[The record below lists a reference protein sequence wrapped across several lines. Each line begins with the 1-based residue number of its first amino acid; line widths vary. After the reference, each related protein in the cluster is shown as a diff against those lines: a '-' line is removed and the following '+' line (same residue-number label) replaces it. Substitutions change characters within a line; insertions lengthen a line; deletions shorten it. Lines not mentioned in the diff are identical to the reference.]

1 MITSLYAGC
10 LCLLY
15 FKITLE
21 TISARKRN
29 QVSLGYGTNSEIEAI
44 VSAHA
49 NFNAYVP
56 IFIILLFLL
65 ERSQTLPSLVINILG
80 ILFFV
85 GRTLHFVAFR
95 GSKMNFKMRV
105 KGMHLTLWPM
115 LGLALLNIFVFIKGF
130 LS

>member
-29 QVSLGYGTNSEIEAI
+29 QVSLGYGTNSEIESI

-56 IFIILLFLL
+56 IFIILFYLL
-65 ERSQTLPSLVINILG
+65 ERSQAFPNILLHSLG
-80 ILFFV
+80 ILFFI
-85 GRTLHFVAFR
+85 GRTFHFIAFR
-95 GSKMNFKMRV
+95 GSKMNFKLRV

-115 LGLALLNIFVFIKGF
+115 LALAILNIFVFIKSF
-130 LS
+130 LN